1 MSKTNIMKANTTIE
15 LKCDW
20 NGDFTLIDVNGTLW
34 FYPRKE
40 WDKVQKHLWKLV
52 KPAAGD
58 PK

>member
-1 MSKTNIMKANTTIE
+1 MKANTTIE